1 MKKRNASV
9 MIVTLLLIIAM
20 CILTGLAAALCTQ
33 WPWYWCWLPLL
44 VPPLFVATLVLF
56 LRVVLGI
63 AAAPWVEGLVR

>member
-9 MIVTLLLIIAM
+9 MIGTLLLIIAM

-44 VPPLFVATLVLF
+44 VPFAFIAALGLVL
-56 LRVVLGI
+56 RMVLGI
-63 AAAPWVEGLVR
+63 AVAPWVEGLAR